1 VSIAQQ
7 NPAFPDAAQRYAA
20 FLAGIFGHRPVE
32 RATSRFREPPEP
44 KDAARAAGEGEGSEW
59 ELQTRWFAGE
69 YGRQFT
75 GTEGESIEIV
85 QFGHWNRSAG
95 PDFTEAAVRID
106 GVTRQGAIEIDLE
119 PTGWEQ
125 HGHGSNPA
133 FDEVVLHIF
142 PRPEGGAGIA
152 PDRESARFFT
162 RDSRHRSIPQL
173 ALPPLESEGAPAAVK
188 RRWLPEARLGRC
200 AEPLAGMDPGALE
213 SLMVAA
219 AQYRL
224 LGKARRFTTIA
235 QAHSDSQAL
244 FQTIAEALGFR
255 HNKLVMAAL
264 AQRLTVSTLRKME
277 EIDREALLFGVAGF
291 LDPGQYESA
300 TGDAER
306 RYLRSL
312 WDCWWRHRA
321 AHEATAPERRLK
333 WHMAGV
339 RPANHPHRRVA
350 ALGTLTHGWARLRQL
365 VAKKPESDRGGEWVA
380 GLREHFG
387 GLRHDYWDWHF
398 TLRAGTP
405 EAAPLALIGKDRILD
420 LLGNVLIPA
429 AIGDQPRLWGA
440 YLDLPASVENES
452 LRRAGLR
459 LFGTEGE
466 AKAGGP
472 RRFWRQQAL
481 LQIYR
486 DFCLAD
492 FSECADCP
500 FPEQL
505 SQWKSTDPV

>member
-1 VSIAQQ
+1 MSIAIPQSI
-7 NPAFPDAAQRYAA
+7 AFPEAAQRYAA
-20 FLAGIFGHRPVE
+20 FLAAIFGERPA
-32 RATSRFREPPEP
+32 RMANLLKEPGESV
-44 KDAARAAGEGEGSEW
+44 ARADREDKNTEW
-59 ELQTRWFAGE
+59 EVQTRWFAGE
-69 YGRQFT
+69 YGRKFT
-75 GTEGESIEIV
+75 GTDGESIEIV

-106 GVTRQGAIEIDLE
+106 GVTRRGAIEIDLE
-119 PTGWEQ
+119 PCGWEQ

-142 PRPEGGAGIA
+142 PRPEGAA
-152 PDRESARFFT
+152 PDRGAARFFT
-162 RDSRHRSIPQL
+162 RDSQHRSIPQL
-173 ALPPLESEGAPAAVK
+173 ALPPLEMENASAA
-188 RRWLPEARLGRC
+188 RRNWLPEARRGRC
-200 AEPLAGMDPGALE
+200 AEPLAGMDAGAVE
-213 SLMVAA
+213 SLMTAA

-224 LGKARRFTTIA
+224 LSKARRFTAIA

-255 HNKLVMAAL
+255 HNKLAMASL

-277 EIDREALLFGVAGF
+277 EIDRESLLFGAAGF
-291 LDPGQYESA
+291 LDPSQYETA
-300 TGDAER
+300 TGDGER

-312 WDCWWRHRA
+312 WDRWWRHRA
-321 AHEATAPERRLK
+321 AHETTTPERRLK
-333 WHMAGV
+333 WHTAGV

-350 ALGTLTHGWARLRQL
+350 ALGVITHGWARLRQL
-365 VAKKPESDRGGEWVA
+365 IARRPESDGGGEWVA
-380 GLREHFG
+380 ALRGHLG
-387 GLRHDYWDWHF
+387 GLRHEYWDRHF

-405 EAAPLALIGKDRILD
+405 EAAPLALIGKDRIHD

-429 AIGDQPRLWGA
+429 AIVDEPRLWGA

-459 LFGTEGE
+459 LFGTEGH

-486 DFCLAD
+486 DFCLED

-505 SQWKSTDPV
+505 SQWQADV